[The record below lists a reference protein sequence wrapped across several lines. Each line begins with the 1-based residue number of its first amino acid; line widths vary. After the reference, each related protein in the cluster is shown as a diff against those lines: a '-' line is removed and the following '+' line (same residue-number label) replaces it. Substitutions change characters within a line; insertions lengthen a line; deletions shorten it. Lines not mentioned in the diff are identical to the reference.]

1 MTRFDTVIR
10 GGTVVDGTGAAPFVA
25 DLAIVGDRIV
35 AIGQGLGAGTVEI
48 DATDRLVTPGF
59 VDIHTHYDGQVTW
72 DNRLAPSSY
81 HGVTTAV
88 IGNCGVGFAP
98 CHADAAS
105 RDAMVRL
112 MEGVEDIPHPVLT
125 EGLPW
130 VWETFPQY
138 MDFLASRRYDM
149 DITAY
154 VPHAPLRVYV
164 MGERGANREPA
175 TADDIAEMCRL
186 LEQALDRGA
195 LGIATSRS
203 LFHRSSDGKAIPTY
217 QAAQAELM
225 AFARVLR
232 AKGKGVFQIVEDLH
246 MPGANLDAMRE
257 LARESGRPLTFS
269 IGTGNTAPYGY
280 PRLLDE
286 LTAANAEGLVMK
298 GQLMPRGIGMILGFE
313 LTLNPFYTTA
323 TFVGLAALPLA
334 ERMVQLRRP
343 DVRAAILSE
352 PVDPDP
358 ALVLGRAVRDFEHM
372 FLLGDDPDY
381 EQPPERSIAGRARA
395 AGISP
400 EELAYD
406 VMTEG
411 ESGGKLYLA
420 MANYADGSLDA
431 VGEILSHPDVVLGL
445 GDGGA
450 HVGTICDASYSTF
463 ALCHWTR
470 DRPRGRKTIADMV
483 HRMTQATA
491 QLIGLNDR
499 GVLAAGMRADINVI
513 DLDRLALGSPQ
524 VCHDLPAGGRRLIQK
539 ATGYDVTMVA
549 GEVVTRHGEPTGA
562 LPGRLIRAA

>member
-1 MTRFDTVIR
+1 MSAFDTVIR
-10 GGTVVDGTGAAPFVA
+10 GGTVVDGTGGAPFVA
-25 DLAIVGDRIV
+25 DVAIAQGRIV
-35 AIGQGLGAGTVEI
+35 AIGPDLPRGVNEL
-48 DATDRLVTPGF
+48 DARGRIVTPGF
-59 VDIHTHYDGQVTW
+59 VDLHTHYDGQVTW
-72 DNRLAPSSY
+72 DNRLSPSSY

-98 CHADAAS
+98 CRGDAAS

-130 VWETFPQY
+130 TWETFPEY
-138 MDFLASRRYDM
+138 LDFLASRSYDM
-149 DITAY
+149 DIAAY

-164 MGERGANREPA
+164 MGQRGADREAATPA
-175 TADDIAEMCRL
+175 DIAEMCRL
-186 LEQALDRGA
+186 LEQALDLGA

-217 QAAQAELM
+217 QAAQAELL
-225 AFARVLR
+225 AFAEVLR
-232 AKGKGVFQIVEDLH
+232 AKGKGVFQIVEDIH
-246 MPGANLDAMRE
+246 VPGASLGAMCE
-257 LARESGRPLTFS
+257 LARASGRPLTFS
-269 IGTGNTAPYGY
+269 IGTGNTGPYGY

-286 LTAANAEGLVMK
+286 LAAANAEGLVMK

-323 TFVGLAALPLA
+323 TFARLSTLPLP
-334 ERMVQLRRP
+334 ERLEQLRRP
-343 DVRAAILSE
+343 EIRAAILSE
-352 PVDPDP
+352 QVDPDP

-372 FLLGDDPDY
+372 FLLGDEPDY
-381 EQPPERSIAGRARA
+381 EQPPERSIAGRAKA
-395 AGISP
+395 AGVSP
-400 EELAYD
+400 EEFAYD
-406 VMTEG
+406 VMVEG
-411 ESGGKLYLA
+411 ENGGLLYLA

-463 ALCHWTR
+463 ALTHWAR
-470 DRPRGRKTIADMV
+470 DRQRGRKTVADMV

-491 QLIGLNDR
+491 QLIGLDDR
-499 GVLAAGMRADINVI
+499 GELTVGKRADINVI
-513 DLDRLALGSPQ
+513 DLDRLSLGAPQ
-524 VCHDLPAGGRRLIQK
+524 VCHDLPAGGRRLIQR
-539 ATGYDVTMVA
+539 ATGYDLTMIA
-549 GEVVTRHGEPTGA
+549 GEIVSNNGEPTGV